1 MDGLDLTPFL
11 VGLLVFARVAAM
23 FMALPITG
31 NAGVP
36 RTTRLAVALPLAAVL
51 VPTAAEA
58 RLPDTVPHLVTAVA
72 GEVILGVAMGFVL
85 ALLSGAVSM
94 ASEII
99 SNKIGLTM
107 ASMLDPMTG
116 AQGSTLGAL
125 AQLLATGVFFSLDLH
140 LDCVRAL
147 SDSLRALPPGR
158 VVNPLGAG
166 NVLFEVTDMVV
177 TLGVQLAGPLLFF
190 SMLLNLGMMILG
202 KMAPG
207 LQLFFSIGMSFTI
220 VAGVVLLGAALPAML
235 HVEAAVLQEAWEP
248 IRRIVTEMAGG

>member
-1 MDGLDLTPFL
+1 MDTLDLTPFL
-11 VGLLVFARVAAM
+11 VGFLVFARVGAM

-51 VPTAAEA
+51 VPTVAGAA
-58 RLPDTVPHLVTAVA
+58 LPATLPHLVVAVA
-72 GEVILGVAMGFVL
+72 GEVILGVSMGFVL
-85 ALLSGAVSM
+85 AMLSGAVSM

-107 ASMLDPMTG
+107 ASMMDPMTG
-116 AQGSTLGAL
+116 AHGSTLGAL

-147 SDSLRALPPGR
+147 ADSLRELPPGR
-158 VVNPLGAG
+158 VVAPFAGA
-166 NVLFEVTDMVV
+166 NVLFEVSSSVIV
-177 TLGVQLAGPLLFF
+177 LGVQLAGPLIFF
-190 SMLLNLGMMILG
+190 ALLLNLAMMVLG

-220 VAGVVLLGAALPAML
+220 LAGVVLLGAALPAML
-235 HVEAAVLQEAWEP
+235 RIEAATLQDAWRP
-248 IRRIVTEMAGG
+248 IHQIVTEMAGG